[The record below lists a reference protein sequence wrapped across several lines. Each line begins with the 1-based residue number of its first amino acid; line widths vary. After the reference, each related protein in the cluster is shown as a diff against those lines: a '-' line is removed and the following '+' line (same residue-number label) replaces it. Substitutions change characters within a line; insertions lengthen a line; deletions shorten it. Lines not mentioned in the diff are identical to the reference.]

1 MCDCCFCHVKRA
13 LPQTLFDPRVDEK
26 LKQEYLDELLIMSK
40 LNHSNIVS
48 FMGASM
54 IPPNL
59 CFVMELCE
67 DSLYEQI
74 HKKRFNFSEYDIIRI
89 ATDIAYAMEYLHS
102 QTPCIIHRDLKTHNV
117 LISYEGVAKVCDFGL
132 VKNKCTTA
140 GTPAYMAPELFEN
153 KQYNRSVDS
162 YAFAIVLWE
171 LFTGEMPFYCMEIAD
186 IRNRVIDGG
195 RPIIP
200 STIPRRSADLIRTC
214 W

>member
-1 MCDCCFCHVKRA
+1 
-13 LPQTLFDPRVDEK
+13 VDEK

-40 LNHSNIVS
+40 LSHSNIVS
-48 FMGASM
+48 FLGASM
-54 IPPNL
+54 DPPNL
-59 CFVMELCE
+59 CMVMELCE
-67 DSLYEQI
+67 DSLYSQL
-74 HKKRFNFSEYDIIRI
+74 HKKRYNFSEYDIIRI

-102 QTPCIIHRDLKTHNV
+102 QKPCIIHRDLKSHNV

-132 VKNKCTTA
+132 VKNTCITA

-162 YAFAIVLWE
+162 YAFAILLWE
-171 LFTGEMPFYCMEIAD
+171 LFTGEVPFYCMEIAD

>member
-1 MCDCCFCHVKRA
+1 M
-13 LPQTLFDPRVDEK
+13 DET

-40 LNHSNIVS
+40 LSHSNIVS
-48 FMGASM
+48 FLGASM
-54 IPPNL
+54 VPPNL

-102 QTPCIIHRDLKTHNV
+102 QKPCIIHRDLKTHNV
-117 LISYEGVAKVCDFGL
+117 LISFDGVAKVCDFGL
-132 VKNKCTTA
+132 VKNTCTTA

-153 KQYNRSVDS
+153 KQYNKSVDS
-162 YAFAIVLWE
+162 YAFAILLWE

-186 IRNRVIDGG
+186 IRNRVIAEG

-200 STIPRRSADLIRTC
+200 STIPRRCADLIRTC
-214 W
+214 WSV

>member
-1 MCDCCFCHVKRA
+1 MCI
-13 LPQTLFDPRVDEK
+13 QTLFDPRVDEK

-48 FMGASM
+48 FLGASM

-59 CFVMELCE
+59 CLVMELCQ

-74 HKKRFNFSEYDIIRI
+74 HKKRFNFSEFDVIRI

-102 QTPCIIHRDLKTHNV
+102 QKPCIIHRDLKTHNV
-117 LISYEGVAKVCDFGL
+117 LISYDGVAKVCDFGL
-132 VKNKCTTA
+132 VKNTCTTA

-162 YAFAIVLWE
+162 YAFAILLWE

-186 IRNRVIDGG
+186 IRNRVIGGG
-195 RPIIP
+195 RPIVP
-200 STIPRRSADLIRTC
+200 STIPRRTADLIQTC